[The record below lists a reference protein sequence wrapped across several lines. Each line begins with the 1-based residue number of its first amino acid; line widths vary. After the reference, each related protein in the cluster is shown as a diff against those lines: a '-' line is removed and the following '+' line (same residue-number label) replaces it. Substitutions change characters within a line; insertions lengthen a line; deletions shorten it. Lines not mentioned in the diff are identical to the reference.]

1 MTNVAPPLAGVVG
14 WPISQ
19 SRSPALHGYWLKR
32 YGIAGYYVPLGI
44 APQDFENGI
53 RSLPRL
59 GFRGVNITLPYKQT
73 VLPLADKISD
83 RAALIGAANTLIFR
97 DDGGIYADNT
107 DGYGFIENLRQN
119 APGWSAR
126 TGPCLVLG
134 AGGAARGIVS
144 ALVTEGAPEIRIANR
159 TRQRAEI
166 LKDQYGARITIVDW
180 NRAADAMDG
189 AMTII
194 NTTSLG
200 MTGQPDLN
208 ISFRAAP
215 GAAIATDIV
224 YNPLITPFL
233 REAAASGLTT
243 VDGLGMLLHQA
254 VPGFRQWFEHSPE
267 VDAELRD
274 AVLAA

>member
-1 MTNVAPPLAGVVG
+1 MTYTSPPLAGVVG
-14 WPISQ
+14 WPIGL
-19 SRSPALHGYWLKR
+19 SRSPALHGHWLKR
-32 YGIAGYYVPLGI
+32 YGIPGYYVPLGI

-59 GFRGVNITLPYKQT
+59 GFRGVNVTLPYKQT

-126 TGPCLVLG
+126 SGPCLVLG
-134 AGGAARGIVS
+134 AGGAARGIIS
-144 ALVTEGAPEIRIANR
+144 ALITEGAPEIRIANR

-166 LKDQYGARITIVDW
+166 LKDQYGARIQIIDW

-189 AMTII
+189 ANTII

-200 MTGQPDLN
+200 MAGQPELN
-208 ISFRAAP
+208 ISFDAAP
-215 GAAIATDIV
+215 GTAIATDIV
-224 YNPLITPFL
+224 YNPLTTPFL
-233 REAAASGLTT
+233 RAANIAGLVT

-254 VPGFRQWFEHSPE
+254 APGFRQWFEHAPE
-267 VDAELRD
+267 VDDELRK

>member
-1 MTNVAPPLAGVVG
+1 MKTTSPPLAGVVG
-14 WPISQ
+14 WPIGY
-19 SRSPALHGYWLKR
+19 SRSPALHGHWLKR
-32 YGIAGYYVPLGI
+32 YGIAGYYIPMDI
-44 APQDFENGI
+44 APQDFENGV

-59 GFRGVNITLPYKQT
+59 GFRGINVTLPYKQT

-97 DDGGIYADNT
+97 EDGGIYADNT

-126 TGPCLVLG
+126 NGPCLVLG

-144 ALVTEGAPEIRIANR
+144 ALITEGAPEIRIANR

-166 LKDQYGARITIVDW
+166 LKDQYGARINVIDW
-180 NRAADAMDG
+180 NRAADAMAG

-200 MTGQPDLN
+200 MAGQPELN
-208 ISFRAAP
+208 ISFAAAP
-215 GAAIATDIV
+215 GSAIATDIV
-224 YNPLITPFL
+224 YNPLVTPFL
-233 REAAASGLTT
+233 REAASAGLVT

-254 VPGFRQWFEHSPE
+254 VPGFRQWFDHSPE
-267 VDAELRD
+267 VDAALRQ

>member
-19 SRSPALHGYWLKR
+19 SRSPALHGHWLKR

>member
-1 MTNVAPPLAGVVG
+1 MTNISPPLAGVVG
-14 WPISQ
+14 WPIAH
-19 SRSPALHGYWLKR
+19 SRSPALHGHWLAR
-32 YGIAGYYVPLGI
+32 YGIAGYYIPLGI

-53 RSLPRL
+53 RSLARL
-59 GFRGVNITLPYKQT
+59 GFRGVNVTLPYKQS

-97 DDGGIYADNT
+97 EDGGIYADNT
-107 DGYGFIENLRQN
+107 DGYGFIENLRQTV
-119 APGWSAR
+119 PGWSAR
-126 TGPCLVLG
+126 SGPCLVLG
-134 AGGAARGIVS
+134 AGGAARGIIS
-144 ALVTEGAPEIRIANR
+144 ALVTEGAPEIRVANR

-166 LKDQYGARITIVDW
+166 LKDQYGARISIVDW
-180 NRAADAMDG
+180 NRASDAMDG

-208 ISFRAAP
+208 VSFNAAR
-215 GAAIATDIV
+215 GDAIATDIV
-224 YNPLITPFL
+224 YTPLITPFL
-233 REAAASGLTT
+233 REAAAFGLST

-254 VPGFRQWFEHSPE
+254 VPGFRQWFERAPD
-267 VDAELRD
+267 VDDDLRR